1 MYVIKIVFTQRQ
13 LKIEVRARIKGDYA
27 GKGGYFLLE
36 KCIFAELAS
45 LYFKDMDIYENYIN
59 IGLGAG
65 QQTVAKIRQ
74 FEKNYKRYFPT
85 DKEDGILDIG
95 PGKGEM
101 LSCLKALGHT
111 NLHAVDISASV
122 VHYIQE
128 LGFNGYVANDLPS
141 FLKGQKYALITL
153 CDVVEHIPKNQ
164 IVEIMSA
171 VRKALTEEGIL
182 IVQVPNMQSITANIF
197 LYDDFTHET
206 GYTERSLLQML
217 KLAGFS
223 SVECHGFEFLGNDP
237 KSKIQAVLQ
246 KCLWSIIRL
255 GRKINGT
262 MPHRLLHPVFYAVV
276 RK

>member
-1 MYVIKIVFTQRQ
+1 MRFARVHIKMGVH
-13 LKIEVRARIKGDYA
+13 
-27 GKGGYFLLE
+27 FLYE

-45 LYFKDMDIYENYIN
+45 LYLKDMDIYENYIN

-74 FEKNYKRYFPT
+74 FEKNYKLFFPT

-101 LSCLKALGHT
+101 LTCLSGLGYA
-111 NLHAVDISASV
+111 NLQAVDISASV
-122 VHYIQE
+122 VHYIKE
-128 LGFNGYVANDLPS
+128 LGFNGFLANDLPN
-141 FLKGQKYALITL
+141 FLKGQKYALITM

-164 IVEIMSA
+164 VIEILTA
-171 VRKALTEEGIL
+171 VRKALTEDGIL

-206 GYTERSLLQML
+206 GYTERSLAQLL

-223 SVECHGFEFLGNDP
+223 SVECRGFDFLDNSL
-237 KSKIQAVLQ
+237 KSKVQSVMQ
-246 KCLWSIIRL
+246 KCLWFFVRTA
-255 GRKINGT
+255 RKINGT
-262 MPHRLLHPVFYAVV
+262 MPHRLLQPVFFAVV